1 MAVLSPARRR
11 GATVLI
17 WAAVGLLIAVIA
29 SFAVGPL
36 RLPPMEAW
44 MEVRV
49 SMTLGGFFAS
59 EIHFDHALIVLHF
72 IHCAFG

>member
-1 MAVLSPARRR
+1 MAVSSPARRR

-36 RLPPMEAW
+36 RLPPMDVLQAIG
-44 MEVRV
+44 VK
-49 SMTLGGFFAS
+49 LGDRKS
-59 EIHFDHALIVLHF
+59 VV
-72 IHCAFG
+72 